1 MSTVVRIT
9 VTTADGSP
17 LDLATAPRT
26 VLPDGTI
33 VYAATNGATFAL
45 STLPEFGDG
54 DVFVESLYVAQSP
67 DPVTQLSSGNLV
79 GEVGAGLAAVA
90 DLTQAPPDLPL
101 RNLLVPQGWKFAINA
116 QTPAL
121 GVFIEL
127 RGYPISTEEW
137 PDLQCCH
144 AASPVVIA
152 ARGGRTGFHAP
163 PPPPP
168 PPPAG

>member
-17 LDLATAPRT
+17 LDLASAPRT

-33 VYAATNGATFAL
+33 VYAVANGATFAP

-54 DVFVESLYVAQSP
+54 DVFIESFYVAQSP
-67 DPVTQLSSGNLV
+67 DPVTQFSSGNLV
-79 GEVGAGLAAVA
+79 GEVGAGLQAVA
-90 DLTQAPPDLPL
+90 DFPQSPPDLPV
-101 RNLLVPQGWKFAINA
+101 RNLLMPQGYKFGINA
-116 QTPAL
+116 GTPAL
-121 GVFIEL
+121 GVFIEF

-144 AASPVVIA
+144 LGSPAVIA
-152 ARGGRTGFHAP
+152 ASHDWCGERFP

-168 PPPAG
+168 PPPPI

>member
-33 VYAATNGATFAL
+33 VYAVANGATFAP

-54 DVFVESLYVAQSP
+54 DVFLESLYVAQSP
-67 DPVTQLSSGNLV
+67 DAVTQLSSGNLV

-90 DLTQAPPDLPL
+90 DLTQSPADLPL
-101 RNLLVPQGWKFAINA
+101 RNVLVPQGWKLAINA
-116 QTPAL
+116 GTPAN
-121 GVFIEL
+121 GAFIEL

-144 AASPVVIA
+144 AGSPAVIA
-152 ARGGRTGFHAP
+152 ARGGRTGPDAPAP
-163 PPPPP
+163 PT
-168 PPPAG
+168 PPAG

>member
-1 MSTVVRIT
+1 MSTVVRIR

-33 VYAATNGATFAL
+33 VYDVANGATFAP
-45 STLPEFGDG
+45 STLPEWGDG
-54 DVFVESLYVAQSP
+54 DVFLESFYVAGSF
-67 DPVTQLSSGNLV
+67 DAVTQLSSGNLV
-79 GEVGAGLAAVA
+79 GEVGAGLAAVGS
-90 DLTQAPPDLPL
+90 LTQTPADLPL
-101 RNLLVPQGWKFAINA
+101 RNLLLPQGWKLGINA
-116 QTPAL
+116 GTPAN
-121 GVFIEL
+121 GAFIEL

-144 AASPVVIA
+144 LGSPAVIA
-152 ARGGRTGFHAP
+152 ASHDWCGERFP

-168 PPPAG
+168 PPPGT

>member
-33 VYAATNGATFAL
+33 VYDVANGATFAL

-54 DVFVESLYVAQSP
+54 DVFVESIYVAQSF
-67 DPVTQLSSGNLV
+67 DAVVQATSGNLV
-79 GEVGAGLAAVA
+79 GEVGAGLQAVV
-90 DLTQAPPDLPL
+90 DLTQTPADLPL
-101 RNLLVPQGWKFAINA
+101 RNLLVPQGWKFGINA
-116 QTPAL
+116 QTPANGL
-121 GVFIEL
+121 FIEL
-127 RGYPISTEEW
+127 RGYPISTDEW

-144 AASPVVIA
+144 AASPAVQATLIID
-152 ARGGRTGFHAP
+152 GGLLP
-163 PPPPP
+163 EQPVQV
-168 PPPAG
+168 